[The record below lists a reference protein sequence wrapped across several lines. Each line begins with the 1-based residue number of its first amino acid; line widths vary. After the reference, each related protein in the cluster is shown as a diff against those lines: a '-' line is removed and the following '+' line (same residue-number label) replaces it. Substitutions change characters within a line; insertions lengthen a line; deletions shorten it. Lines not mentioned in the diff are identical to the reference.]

1 MYKIFLAFI
10 FVGLISCT
18 KSELNDSNSSNLKLD
33 TIPAD
38 SKIIDTISI
47 DTTVIDTISND
58 TITNDT
64 VTKKIIKF

>member
-1 MYKIFLAFI
+1 MCKILIAFL

-18 KSELNDSNSSNLKLD
+18 KSELNDSNNSSLKLD

-38 SKIIDTISI
+38 TTIIDTIII

-58 TITNDT
+58 TIINDT